1 MRRYE
6 QYIENVNLEDYSY
19 DAPNAVKT
27 HEHGSDSDERSPERK
42 MEGKARSRPK
52 VLSNN
57 KKFPTDF
64 NLKRTQKPQSM
75 QLIREQAENQESPV
89 KKKIREEIES
99 ISKRSLSKDSPKI
112 HFPCSDKKLPQVF
125 RLRSIS
131 H

>member
-19 DAPNAVKT
+19 ETPDAVRT
-27 HEHGSDSDERSPERK
+27 HEHRSDSEERSPERR
-42 MEGKARSRPK
+42 MEGKVGSRPR
-52 VLSNN
+52 VLSKNR
-57 KKFPTDF
+57 KFPTDF
-64 NLKRTQKPQSM
+64 NLKRAEKPQSM

-99 ISKRSLSKDSPKI
+99 ISKRSLSKDTPKI
-112 HFPCSDKKLPQVF
+112 HFPCSDKKLPQAF